1 MDRRD
6 KVFGL
11 LGLFPENVRLAVN
24 PSYQDSVREVHL
36 RTAFLILQ
44 KTKCFFTLNHTHV
57 HNAHE
62 QGCPSWVPSWDADD
76 RYYADDEFRIAQ
88 RRAFS
93 ASGSSQFSIS
103 MDGDGALCVSAVRV
117 DKVSAVFREIEK
129 EDPAGVRNDFLNW
142 SSSIRQWNRENHN
155 ILGPESIIR
164 RSMLVPILLYNCAP
178 ANAPS
183 GFSKIDDLD
192 LLDIERW
199 LDLYPDM
206 PENNEKLLRMTFT
219 NCPSASIFKNMS
231 SAVVGKALFVTEMD
245 YVGVMSGLWP
255 AYFSKDVPWELFVL
269 AGGTHPVILSSISGK
284 PSTYGVISEAF
295 VPRIMQGEI
304 VDGKQPIASQHW
316 RRYSRD
322 RERFRP
328 PWEQIN
334 LV

>member
-1 MDRRD
+1 
-6 KVFGL
+6 
-11 LGLFPENVRLAVN
+11 
-24 PSYQDSVREVHL
+24 
-36 RTAFLILQ
+36 
-44 KTKCFFTLNHTHV
+44 
-57 HNAHE
+57 
-62 QGCPSWVPSWDADD
+62 
-76 RYYADDEFRIAQ
+76 
-88 RRAFS
+88 
-93 ASGSSQFSIS
+93 

-142 SSSIRQWNRENHN
+142 SSGIRQWNRENHN

-219 NCPSASIFKNMS
+219 NCPSASIFKHMS
-231 SAVVGKALFVTEMD
+231 SAVVGKALFVTEMG

-255 AYFSKDVPWELFVL
+255 AYFSRDVPWELFVL